1 VKNPALPPL
10 RAAADLS
17 QKTSTCGALARQF
30 WQLSI
35 PRHHI
40 HNARGG
46 QEDSMPDKSTQP
58 RLDARKVSPDLYK
71 AMASLENYVEAS
83 GLERKLL
90 DLVKIRASQINGCAY
105 CIIMHTN
112 DARKHGESD
121 EWMHLLNAWREA
133 PIYSARERAALAWT
147 EAVTKIS
154 DRHVPD
160 DVYDEARRHFS
171 EKELVDL
178 TAAVIAINAW
188 NRAAIAFRV
197 IPRLTS
203 VNIAA

>member
-1 VKNPALPPL
+1 MSPAGGASNRITLL
-10 RAAADLS
+10 A
-17 QKTSTCGALARQF
+17 TSKATRVALARQF

-35 PRHHI
+35 PRHYI
-40 HNARGG
+40 HSARGG
-46 QEDSMPDKSTQP
+46 LEDNMPDKSVQP

-71 AMASLENYVEAS
+71 AMLNLENYVEAS

-105 CIIMHTN
+105 CIIIHTN
-112 DARKHGESD
+112 DARKHGETD

-154 DRHVPD
+154 DHHVPD

-178 TAAVIAINAW
+178 TAAVIAINGW

-197 IPRLTS
+197 TPLLTS
-203 VNIAA
+203 VNIAG

>member
-1 VKNPALPPL
+1 MA
-10 RAAADLS
+10 
-17 QKTSTCGALARQF
+17 
-30 WQLSI
+30 
-35 PRHHI
+35 
-40 HNARGG
+40 
-46 QEDSMPDKSTQP
+46 DKSTQP
-58 RLDARKVSPDLYK
+58 RLDLKKVSPDLFK
-71 AMASLENYVEAS
+71 AMLGLEKYVQSS
-83 GLERKLL
+83 GLEQKLR

-105 CIIMHTN
+105 CIVMHTN

-133 PIYSARERAALAWT
+133 PIYSARERAVLAWT

-178 TAAVIAINAW
+178 TAAVIAINGW

-197 IPRLTS
+197 TPLLTS

>member
-1 VKNPALPPL
+1 
-10 RAAADLS
+10 
-17 QKTSTCGALARQF
+17 
-30 WQLSI
+30 
-35 PRHHI
+35 
-40 HNARGG
+40 
-46 QEDSMPDKSTQP
+46 MPNKSTQP
-58 RLDARKVSPDLYK
+58 RLDITKVNPELYK
-71 AMASLENYVEAS
+71 AMS
-83 GLERKLL
+83 GLQKYVDGSGLDQKLL

-105 CIIMHTN
+105 CIVMHTN

-160 DVYDEARRHFS
+160 EVYEEARRQFP
-171 EKELVDL
+171 ENELVDL

-188 NRAAIAFRV
+188 NRAAIAFRAT
-197 IPRLTS
+197 PQLTS
-203 VNIAA
+203 AKIAA